1 MIPGYIRV
9 YELYMEIYV
18 SFILHI
24 AQTLSDQYVECGSSD
39 LQKNVGKLE
48 LMQRRESQICKYYM
62 KKIER
67 FETVQLEEG
76 KKMTWFV
83 LRIGRAFHKDSDQLF
98 LLPTEDQTRGK
109 EYIKNTDIFYF
120 V

>member
-39 LQKNVGKLE
+39 L
-48 LMQRRESQICKYYM
+48 
-62 KKIER
+62 
-67 FETVQLEEG
+67 
-76 KKMTWFV
+76 
-83 LRIGRAFHKDSDQLF
+83 
-98 LLPTEDQTRGK
+98 
-109 EYIKNTDIFYF
+109 
-120 V
+120 